1 MVKSVSN
8 LLLYPLIKFFLGD
21 DASAVFLSLL
31 QLGRAYACGARD
43 EYLGAR
49 TYRGV
54 YIGTQLLDALLQ
66 QVAVRIGDILPRDNG
81 LHATEEWGILVLHLV
96 VGEGLQYGRVER
108 SFLLLELIE
117 ALRAQSLTANNG
129 CHLLTQRQ
137 KVELRCSL
145 GIVQGVVMLGKD
157 DALLGTTLYQFLALE
172 ERTGILKAIAQ
183 KCFLNIVILATL
195 CENTALR

>member
-1 MVKSVSN
+1 MHYMVKSVSN

-54 YIGTQLLDALLQ
+54 YIGTQLLDSLLQ

-81 LHATEEWGILVLHLV
+81 LHATEEWSVLVLHLII
-96 VGEGLQYGRVER
+96 GEGLQYGVVER
-108 SFLLLELIE
+108 CFLFFELIE
-117 ALRAQSLTANNG
+117 ALRVQSLLADDG
-129 CHLLTQRQ
+129 CYMLAYRQ
-137 KVELRCSL
+137 
-145 GIVQGVVMLGKD
+145 
-157 DALLGTTLYQFLALE
+157 
-172 ERTGILKAIAQ
+172 
-183 KCFLNIVILATL
+183 
-195 CENTALR
+195 